1 MSNDQLQNEIKYQLS
16 KVMLLK
22 MLSKNLITEE
32 EYTQIDA
39 WNRKSFQSES
49 TQIYQKMIDV

>member
-32 EYTQIDA
+32 EYAQIDA
-39 WNRKSFQSES
+39 RNRKSFQSES
-49 TQIYQKMIDV
+49 TQIYQK

>member
-39 WNRKSFQSES
+39 RNRKSFQSES